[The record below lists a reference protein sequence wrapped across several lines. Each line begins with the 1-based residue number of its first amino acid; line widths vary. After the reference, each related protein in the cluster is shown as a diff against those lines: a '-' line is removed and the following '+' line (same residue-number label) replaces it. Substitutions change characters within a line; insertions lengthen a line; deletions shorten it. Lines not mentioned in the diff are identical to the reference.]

1 MSTLY
6 TTTYRGD
13 MMNKKHMRRGQ
24 AAMEF
29 LMTYG
34 WAILVVL
41 AAIGA
46 LAYFG
51 VLSPD
56 NFLPERCTT
65 SPEFGCIEHQ
75 AREGGDVSLGIQNN
89 VGSTLS
95 NVTVSLL
102 DPADGEPLCSTTE
115 TNSTSN
121 GQRIGGSLVEL
132 ADCHSLETGDRFQ
145 ADMEFVYQESNSDLV
160 HTRSGTLQTVVQ

>member
-1 MSTLY
+1 MV
-6 TTTYRGD
+6 
-13 MMNKKHMRRGQ
+13 RRGQ

-56 NFLPERCTT
+56 NFLPNKCTI
-65 SPEFGCIEHQ
+65 SPEFACVESKVNTDGSIQ
-75 AREGGDVSLGIQNN
+75 LGIQNN
-89 VGSTLS
+89 VGNTLSEVNVTFSSQDCTLS
-95 NVTVSLL
+95 NSTF
-102 DPADGEPLCSTTE
+102 GETGV
-115 TNSTSN
+115 SN
-121 GQRIGGSLVEL
+121 GHRLDSANDGLIVFNCDSALTQNDKFQGDLSIRYVLSGQTVDHTVTGSLQRKVE
-132 ADCHSLETGDRFQ
+132 
-145 ADMEFVYQESNSDLV
+145 
-160 HTRSGTLQTVVQ
+160 

>member
-1 MSTLY
+1 
-6 TTTYRGD
+6 
-13 MMNKKHMRRGQ
+13 MNKKMRRGQ

-56 NFLPERCTT
+56 NFLPERCTI
-65 SPEFGCIEHQ
+65 SPEFGCLEHQ
-75 AREGGDVSLGIQNN
+75 VTAESSSGAGDGTVILGIQNN
-89 VGSTLS
+89 VGSSLQAV
-95 NVTVSLL
+95 NVSVT
-102 DPADGEPLCSTTE
+102 DPDSGADLCTPWVNYTSV
-115 TNSTSN
+115 SN
-121 GQRIGGSLVEL
+121 GQRLGAGTVTLTGCSTGNE
-132 ADCHSLETGDRFQ
+132 GDRFQ
-145 ADMEFVYQESNSDLV
+145 GDIEIDYRESNSDLV
-160 HTRSGTLQTVVQ
+160 HPRAGTLQSQVVQ

>member
-1 MSTLY
+1 
-6 TTTYRGD
+6 
-13 MMNKKHMRRGQ
+13 MNKKHMRRGQ

-56 NFLPERCTT
+56 NFLPERCTI
-65 SPEFGCIEHQ
+65 SPEFGCLEHQ
-75 AREGGDVSLGIQNN
+75 ARSSDNAVSLGIQNN
-89 VGSTLS
+89 VGQ
-95 NVTVSLL
+95 SLAEVNISL
-102 DPADGEPLCSTTE
+102 VDPADGTTE
-115 TNSTSN
+115 WCRGVTGPAAGITN
-121 GQRIGGSLVEL
+121 GQRVNGSLIVL
-132 ADCHSLETGDRFQ
+132 DCTSPTPGTTLTADERLNANIVIS
-145 ADMEFVYQESNSDLV
+145 YQESGSQLV